1 VSPQSTEEQARE
13 RLIGAVTTL
22 NTRVRGVLATMH
34 DHVAEDAAAMRGQAK
49 RLSLAGFEHFVHA
62 LYAAEELP
70 VLGMGFLPNPD
81 LLPEFSV
88 RWWYNSATPVDSP
101 LRALNAGNQP
111 QAMDYYDTL
120 STDWWQNA
128 AKTSESVVSGPFVD
142 ISGTNAYVI
151 TFTQA
156 VRVDDEMIGVV
167 AADVTVGTLQALC
180 QNILLDLPRPTS
192 IVNADGMVI
201 ATNAGALLGS
211 AIEMASVPDDRRIPV
226 PGTPWMLVNG

>member
-1 VSPQSTEEQARE
+1 VSSQSADVQARD
-13 RLIGAVTTL
+13 RLIAGITTL
-22 NTRVRGVLATMH
+22 NTTVRRVLGTMH
-34 DHVAEDAAAMRGQAK
+34 DRVALDAEATRGQAK
-49 RLSLAGFEHFVHA
+49 RLSLTDFERFVHT
-62 LYAAEELP
+62 LYAAEDLP

-81 LLPEFSV
+81 LLPQFSV
-88 RWWYNSATPVDSP
+88 GWWYNSATPVDAP
-101 LRALNAGNQP
+101 LRALNAGSQP

-142 ISGTNAYVI
+142 ISGTNAYVV
-151 TFTQA
+151 TFTRA

-180 QNILLDLPRPTS
+180 QNTLLDLPRPTS
-192 IVNADGMVI
+192 LVNADGMVI

-211 AIEMASVPDDRRIPV
+211 AIDMASVAAGRRVAV
-226 PGTPWMLVNG
+226 PGTPWLLVNG